1 MLGFFLDFI
10 AICIIG
16 FNLILLLKFYKGN
29 YPSKIAL
36 NSIGRDQTPFL
47 INKESQKLEE
57 ELVNIG
63 FSVIGYSF
71 LDNTYVMFLKHAEN
85 NISCLIYLN
94 DKYKK
99 ICYEFYIKPLIGKEI
114 FIESCNMPMTFEH
127 LHRDLYRIPANLTPT
142 LVYLSILNKI
152 GNDALDNLPTSI
164 DNFLGT
170 ISDYFSKDAKYQTK
184 RGFLSKMKAGQEF
197 QKISLMGA
205 FVLLFRSGL
214 PTGFYFPIKSLTDLI
229 KNFLAFKFLQF
240 VVWGGGNKKPVTDSD
255 LYLR

>member
-1 MLGFFLDFI
+1 
-10 AICIIG
+10 
-16 FNLILLLKFYKGN
+16 
-29 YPSKIAL
+29 
-36 NSIGRDQTPFL
+36 
-47 INKESQKLEE
+47 
-57 ELVNIG
+57 
-63 FSVIGYSF
+63 
-71 LDNTYVMFLKHAEN
+71 MFLKHAEN

>member
-10 AICIIG
+10 TICIIG
-16 FNLILLLKFYKGN
+16 FNLILLFKFYKGN

-36 NSIGRDQTPFL
+36 NSIGRDQTPFP
-47 INKESQKLEE
+47 INKEAQKLEE
-57 ELVNIG
+57 ELVNTG

-71 LDNTYVMFLKHAEN
+71 LDNTYVMFLKHTEN

-99 ICYEFYIKPLIGKEI
+99 VCYEFYLKPLIGKEI
-114 FIESCNMPMTFEH
+114 FIESCDMPMTFEH

-152 GNDALDNLPTSI
+152 GNDVLDNLPTSI
-164 DNFLGT
+164 DKFLE
-170 ISDYFSKDAKYQTK
+170 IVSDYFSKDAEYQTQ

-205 FVLLFRSGL
+205 FVLLFRSGF
-214 PTGFYFPIKSLTDLI
+214 PTGFYFSYKELNRFN
-229 KNFLAFKFLQF
+229 KKFL
-240 VVWGGGNKKPVTDSD
+240 G
-255 LYLR
+255 L